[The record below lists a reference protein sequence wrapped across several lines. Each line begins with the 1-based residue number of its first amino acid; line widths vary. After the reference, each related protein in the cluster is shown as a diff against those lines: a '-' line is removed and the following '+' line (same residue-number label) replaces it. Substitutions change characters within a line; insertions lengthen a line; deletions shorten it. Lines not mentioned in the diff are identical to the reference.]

1 MRTST
6 LGRVS
11 RLLLPLPLLVA
22 GACQA
27 TDEGPAR
34 PEHKPK
40 EERIAWWREARF
52 GLFIHW
58 GLYSIPAGQ
67 WGERTNHAEWIRTT
81 AEIPLEEYEQL
92 QPRFNPVGF
101 DADAWVLA
109 AKNAGMRYVVITSKH
124 HDGFCLWDSDQTDW
138 DVAGTPFERDVLAE
152 LAAACERHGL
162 RMCWY
167 HSIMDWHHP
176 DYLPRRGWEQA
187 DRPADGAD
195 FARYVEYLRAQVTE
209 LLTRYGPIGVMWFDG
224 EWESTWNHELG
235 QALYDLCLELQ
246 PDVLVNNRVDVGR
259 GGMGGMTEDDRF
271 AGDFGTPEQ
280 EIPATGLPG
289 VDWETCMTMNANWG
303 YNRADTSWK
312 STEELVRTLVDI
324 ASKGG
329 NFLLN
334 VGPTAQGTFPPEAL
348 ERLEGMGR
356 WMERFGESIY
366 GTQASPFESLPWGRA
381 TMRTSEG
388 TTTLYLQ
395 VFDWPLEGQ
404 LRVPG
409 LGNRPLRAWIVGD
422 EETPLEVTDTD
433 TDVVIAVPARAPD
446 AICTAVALE
455 IEGTPVVYE
464 APRIEAAST
473 RIVNY
478 VEARLVSRSPDLEL
492 RYTLDRS
499 DPGPRSEL
507 YKGPIRVDRTGEL
520 RARAFHRGKAVSP
533 VVSMLFERVP
543 PRLATRVAD
552 PLPGLLRTSWTGD
565 WNALPDLDTLE
576 PEGRSVAAGI
586 ELGDAAGRERCALR
600 FEGFL
605 EVPADEVYTLAL
617 ESDDGSRLWIGDELV
632 VDNDGLHGAEVVRGT
647 IGLARGHHPIRVEWF
662 NKGGGGTL
670 GLRWAQLDGELAPV
684 PAAALSHAA
693 E

>member
-1 MRTST
+1 MRTSPLSRAT
-6 LGRVS
+6 
-11 RLLLPLPLLVA
+11 RLLLTLALLAPVA
-22 GACQA
+22 CKA
-27 TDEGPAR
+27 TEGGPAR
-34 PEHKPK
+34 PVHKPK

-52 GLFIHW
+52 GLFLHW

-81 AEIPLEEYEQL
+81 AEIPLEDYAKL
-92 QPRFNPVGF
+92 QPAFDPVAF

-109 AKNAGMRYVVITSKH
+109 AKRAGMRYIVITSKH
-124 HDGFCLWDSDQTDW
+124 HDGFGLWDSDQTDW
-138 DVAGTPFERDVLAE
+138 DVMGTPFQRDILAE

-176 DYLPRRGWEQA
+176 DYLPRRGWEAA
-187 DRPADGAD
+187 DRPPEGAD
-195 FARYVEYLRAQVTE
+195 FARYVAYLHAQVTE

-224 EWESTWNHELG
+224 EWEATWNHELG

-259 GGMGGMTEDDRF
+259 GGMGGMTEDGRF

-289 VDWETCMTMNANWG
+289 VDWETCMTMNDHWG
-303 YNRADTSWK
+303 WNKADRNWK
-312 STEELVRTLVDI
+312 STQELVRMLVDI

-334 VGPTAQGTFPPEAL
+334 VGPTASGEFPPEAL
-348 ERLEGMGR
+348 ERLEGIGR
-356 WMERFGESIY
+356 WMDRFGESIY

-381 TMRTSEG
+381 TMRPGEG

-395 VFDWPLEGQ
+395 VFDWPLAGE

-422 EETPLEVTDTD
+422 EEGPLEVTHTD
-433 TDVVIAVPARAPD
+433 TDVVVAIPPGAPD
-446 AICTAVALE
+446 PICTTVALE
-455 IEGTPVVYE
+455 IEGSPVVYE
-464 APRIEAAST
+464 APRIEAAS
-473 RIVNY
+473 RQIVNY

-499 DPGPRSEL
+499 DPTSRSRVYE
-507 YKGPIRVDRTGEL
+507 GPIRVDRTGEL
-520 RARAFHRGKAVSP
+520 RARAFHRGKPVSP

-543 PRLATRVAD
+543 PRLPTRAVD
-552 PLPGLLRTSWTGD
+552 PQPGLVRTTYAGD
-565 WNALPDLDTLE
+565 WNALPDLGSLE
-576 PEGRSVAAGI
+576 AEAREVVAGL
-586 ELGDAAGRERCALR
+586 ELGAAAGRERCALR
-600 FEGFL
+600 FEGL
-605 EVPADEVYTLAL
+605 VEVPADEVYTFAL
-617 ESDDGSRLWIGDELV
+617 DSDDGSRLWIGEELV
-632 VDNDGLHGAEVVRGT
+632 VDNDGLHGAVEVRGT
-647 IGLARGHHPIRVEWF
+647 IPLAKGLHPLRVEWF
-662 NKGGGGTL
+662 NKTGGGAL
-670 GLRWAQLDGELAPV
+670 DLRWAPLDGPLEPV
-684 PAAALSHAA
+684 PPAALSHV